1 METDDVDGPVAI
13 TGTVPQ
19 KSTKIRHKFS
29 LFNLKRKQSK
39 AVISETVV
47 AVSGNN
53 ASTATP
59 RANGEKSTGTTRDSV
74 LPPIPI
80 PGTSY
85 WAPGD
90 EVQRIR
96 LQPRRINPERH
107 MSADSST
114 SSLSTDSG
122 NPYQRDS
129 FQSLSSQSSN
139 NSTIRQDSAEVIP
152 PMPSRDAPPPPY
164 SIETQESSSQ
174 QPATQELQSTNSTPS
189 TSSPIIGLDNERR
202 YSFDY
207 DAPPDERIA
216 TSLLRDL
223 PSPPRGKI
231 GVINRDELW
240 RKRPHTAISP
250 FPPFPL
256 RPHPFID
263 SSRKGKQPQWP
274 LPGSYPQPSSSATT
288 SSTGNN
294 MFETPLPR
302 RPYYTPDN
310 SLQWLQNFYAAETDG
325 LSVVDPFQLSE
336 RFQMEEED
344 RALAEQLQLM
354 EDEDEALATQRLD
367 EIQANEFNS
376 LQESE
381 ELVRLE
387 DLNRIAQEDEL
398 LAQALMA
405 QEQAEFDEEESER
418 LEREEEE
425 RREREKQENLSVGAP
440 VAVRRVNSWGKIT
453 EASIDEL
460 TPEVVQ
466 HLKHVKETF
475 ARSISE
481 MTITK
486 LEWIVNPRL
495 EAQFEQTRTQLK
507 AAKHST
513 QELLLFHGTE
523 AGNINK

>member
-1 METDDVDGPVAI
+1 
-13 TGTVPQ
+13 
-19 KSTKIRHKFS
+19 
-29 LFNLKRKQSK
+29 
-39 AVISETVV
+39 
-47 AVSGNN
+47 
-53 ASTATP
+53 
-59 RANGEKSTGTTRDSV
+59 
-74 LPPIPI
+74 
-80 PGTSY
+80 
-85 WAPGD
+85 
-90 EVQRIR
+90 
-96 LQPRRINPERH
+96 
-107 MSADSST
+107 
-114 SSLSTDSG
+114 
-122 NPYQRDS
+122 
-129 FQSLSSQSSN
+129 
-139 NSTIRQDSAEVIP
+139 
-152 PMPSRDAPPPPY
+152 
-164 SIETQESSSQ
+164 
-174 QPATQELQSTNSTPS
+174 
-189 TSSPIIGLDNERR
+189 
-202 YSFDY
+202 
-207 DAPPDERIA
+207 
-216 TSLLRDL
+216 
-223 PSPPRGKI
+223 
-231 GVINRDELW
+231 
-240 RKRPHTAISP
+240 
-250 FPPFPL
+250 
-256 RPHPFID
+256 
-263 SSRKGKQPQWP
+263 
-274 LPGSYPQPSSSATT
+274 
-288 SSTGNN
+288 

-425 RREREKQENLSVGAP
+425 RKEREKQEKLSVGAP